1 MSKSESLIFIGMDV
15 HQDTV
20 TLAVFEGASKETAVV
35 QKLPND
41 LRKLRRSSIVGPSAV
56 RSARVMKPAERA
68 MFCTTS
74 SPSGGMPVRSS
85 HPL

>member
-20 TLAVFEGASKETAVV
+20 TLAVFEGASKEAAVV

-41 LRKLRRSSIVGPSAV
+41 LRKLRRFFDRWAKRG
-56 RSARVMKPAERA
+56 
-68 MFCTTS
+68 
-74 SPSGGMPVRSS
+74 
-85 HPL
+85 